1 MRIQTKEQRTEIR
14 TAQFNRLIQAGYTRE
29 DYKTLQIFTH
39 PTELLLQIFKGT
51 STNPLTY
58 TRFRTTSRMQEVVKQ
73 YKDGADRSEIW
84 KAEQKERNKGKSSS
98 HAATAAAIKAE
109 LKAAFPNCKFSVTS
123 DSYSQGD
130 ATRIHWT
137 DGPTV
142 NEVENISQ
150 KYQYGHFDGMTDSY
164 ESSNSRD
171 DIPQVKFVSE
181 SRSISDSIEQEV
193 SSQLS
198 KLMNF
203 DSRDLEDTTR
213 RVISK
218 TAIPHQYT
226 AIRVCRNDQTAGSG
240 WDSFFYL
247 EFEGAP
253 QQTQEET
260 RPAAPQIAPDQITV
274 IKYSEKAIAVIGS
287 TKPIKDALKELG
299 GSFNPRLSCGAGW
312 IFPASKQSQV
322 IEMLKKQKEAQ
333 PTAQPTQEPEI
344 TINDS
349 DIIPAP
355 ATNTLKLDTFTII
368 WHEGKQNPNFEGVA
382 FTDWNEVQKA
392 FFTLWTHNEKG
403 NDGGYTKVK
412 CTIKLE
418 DEEAETCRIDITN
431 RINNGDFNP
440 SKENIVSYIVN
451 NLYEP
456 EETEKEGTLQEEIQK
471 TTNSNIQIYGQLQ
484 PCTMQIVR
492 VQKGESANV

>member
-1 MRIQTKEQRTEIR
+1 MRIQTKEQRTQIR
-14 TAQFNRLIQAGYTRE
+14 TAQFNRLIAAGYIRE
-29 DYKTLQIFTH
+29 DYKTLQIFTNSN
-39 PTELLLQIFKGT
+39 ELLLQIFKGT

-58 TRFRTTSRMQEVVKQ
+58 TRFRTIDRMQEFVTR
-73 YKDGADRSEIW
+73 YKGNADMSEKW

-123 DSYSQGD
+123 DSFSQGD

-150 KYQYGHFDGMTDSY
+150 KYQYGHFNGMTDSY

-218 TAIPHQYT
+218 TAIPHKYD

-253 QQTQEET
+253 QQTQQET

-274 IKYSEKAIAVIGS
+274 IKYSEKAIAVIGN

-322 IEMLKKQKEAQ
+322 IEMLKGMKEAQ
-333 PTAQPTQEPEI
+333 QMQETQPAQEPEI
-344 TINDS
+344 TISDS
-349 DIIPAP
+349 DIIQAP

-368 WHEGKQNPNFEGVA
+368 WHEGKQNPSFEGVA

-403 NDGGYTKVK
+403 EDGGYTKVK
-412 CTIKLE
+412 CSIKLE
-418 DEEAETCRIDITN
+418 GEEPETCRIDITN

-440 SKENIVSYIVN
+440 SQENIISYIVN

-456 EETEKEGTLQEEIQK
+456 EEVKEETSAEIK
-471 TTNSNIQIYGQLQ
+471 PCTTSNLQIYGQLQ

-492 VQKGESANV
+492 VQKGEVANV